1 MTWDGASGAEGRAPP
16 ERSPAAPTAPP
27 RPCRTGVEDVPAP
40 GRRGHRAG
48 SASRGCD
55 EGGHAGRCQEG
66 SVLGDKR
73 RGRLEMCPEFVSL
86 CLSGGHRDGR
96 RRRAPCRAAAH
107 GIGPCSPAAATRL
120 ARARCVSSRRAPQDS
135 VAVSMPRRLQ
145 RRGCRRPRGGHTCHW
160 NQTSPCTPS
169 RRKVTSCGE
178 QERPGDA
185 VVPFLGE
192 LPETGWQC

>member
-1 MTWDGASGAEGRAPP
+1 MTRDGASGAEGRAPP

-73 RGRLEMCPEFVSL
+73 RGRLEMRRELVSEWGAPGRA
-86 CLSGGHRDGR
+86 GGDALPAGR
-96 RRRAPCRAAAH
+96 PHTTLAPAPRRPPRAWLVPAASRLTELPRILWPCPCRGVYNGGGAD
-107 GIGPCSPAAATRL
+107 GP
-120 ARARCVSSRRAPQDS
+120 
-135 VAVSMPRRLQ
+135 
-145 RRGCRRPRGGHTCHW
+145 GGGRTCHW

-178 QERPGDA
+178 QEWPGDA

>member
-1 MTWDGASGAEGRAPP
+1 MTRDGASGAEGRAPP

-48 SASRGCD
+48 AASRGCD

-86 CLSGGHRDGR
+86 CLSGGHRDV
-96 RRRAPCRAAAH
+96 RAAAH

-120 ARARCVSSRRAPQDS
+120 ARARSRRGS
-135 VAVSMPRRLQ
+135 GGG
-145 RRGCRRPRGGHTCHW
+145 RGAEGGRRPDAHTPGGGVRFPAAPPLSCSDEARLPRDSQGPDW
-160 NQTSPCTPS
+160 FPLVRSPEAPACI
-169 RRKVTSCGE
+169 
-178 QERPGDA
+178 
-185 VVPFLGE
+185 
-192 LPETGWQC
+192 

>member
-48 SASRGCD
+48 S
-55 EGGHAGRCQEG
+55 
-66 SVLGDKR
+66 R
-73 RGRLEMCPEFVSL
+73 RGAVTRAVTRGAVRRALYLATSAVAVWKCVVSL

-120 ARARCVSSRRAPQDS
+120 ARARSRRGSGGGRGAEGGRWPDAHTPGGGVRFPAAPPLSCSDEARLPRDS
-135 VAVSMPRRLQ
+135 QSADWFPLVR
-145 RRGCRRPRGGHTCHW
+145 
-160 NQTSPCTPS
+160 SPEAPACI
-169 RRKVTSCGE
+169 
-178 QERPGDA
+178 
-185 VVPFLGE
+185 
-192 LPETGWQC
+192 

>member
-86 CLSGGHRDGR
+86 CLSGGHRDVRAETRPLPGGRARHWPLLPGGRHAPGSCPLSPGVRRGAGGGGGALAGRAHPGR
-96 RRRAPCRAAAH
+96 RSEV
-107 GIGPCSPAAATRL
+107 PCSTSAVLLRRSASAA
-120 ARARCVSSRRAPQDS
+120 
-135 VAVSMPRRLQ
+135 
-145 RRGCRRPRGGHTCHW
+145 
-160 NQTSPCTPS
+160 
-169 RRKVTSCGE
+169 
-178 QERPGDA
+178 
-185 VVPFLGE
+185 
-192 LPETGWQC
+192 